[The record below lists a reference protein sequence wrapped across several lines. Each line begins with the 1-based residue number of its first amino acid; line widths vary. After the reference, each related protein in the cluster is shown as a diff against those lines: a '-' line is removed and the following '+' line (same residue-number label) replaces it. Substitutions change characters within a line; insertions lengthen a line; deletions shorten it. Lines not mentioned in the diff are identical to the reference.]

1 MAEPG
6 RRLLAQISRPVLA
19 GAAPVAR
26 QDEAAR
32 RSALEKSGRSAEAEP
47 LKRWLEPAA
56 KGSAS

>member
-6 RRLLAQISRPVLA
+6 RRLLAQTSLPVWA

-26 QDEAAR
+26 QAEAAR
-32 RSALEKSGRSAEAEP
+32 RSALEKAGRGAEAAP